1 MTPIREPGTVAVEAQ
16 RTPLPT
22 RLRRSHA
29 ERVAG
34 ILLLILLAFYV
45 FTSVRVSAA
54 RPLWMDEVLAAW
66 ISRFG
71 SLAGIWNAVAHGAEF
86 SPPTYHLLLHA
97 VDVGSGGGAL
107 AMRLP
112 SLVAALGCS
121 VVVFAIVRRRAAFP
135 FAALAAALTL
145 ELAIYN
151 FVIQARPYMLVTA
164 CFALALLAWDRAGE
178 RMAAWRAVL
187 IATALSLA
195 IALHFFAS
203 LLVGVLI
210 GMEAVRTLATR
221 RIRARVFIALA
232 VPVLSLAAWLPLM
245 RSILRYNAGDTGA
258 SGYFARPTLA
268 SLLSAYGDL
277 LLGSN
282 AALLIGFMLIMA
294 FALLLRHFVPSRVAQ
309 EASTIAPC
317 PAGSGRDLDFDILTA
332 ATVAIPLVVFA
343 ASVLITKTF
352 NERYA
357 LAAALGVAILYA
369 RLVAR
374 LPGGAW
380 IACGLLAVSCALWGV
395 HARRSLAPVANP
407 DLMLLQR
414 ATGEQPIV
422 IGEGLRYLQLAEAAD
437 PALRR
442 RLVFLR
448 VPGAVSSDP
457 TDEHQV
463 ERWMPLR
470 PDLAILDIGSFVAA
484 HKAFYLFSSAE
495 LKDVVT
501 NHFVQ
506 SGEIQSVV
514 SNALADGGES
524 WLFTV
529 QSGAGGAGPKVPPSD
544 RR

>member
-1 MTPIREPGTVAVEAQ
+1 MTPIREAGSAAGEVQ
-16 RTPLPT
+16 RTPAPAA
-22 RLRRSHA
+22 LRRSPA
-29 ERVAG
+29 GPVAG
-34 ILLLILLAFYV
+34 LLLLILLAFYV
-45 FTSVRVSAA
+45 FTSVRVSAD

-71 SLAGIWNAVAHGAEF
+71 SLAGIWDAIAHGAEF

-97 VDVGSGGGAL
+97 VDVGFGGSAL

-112 SLVAALGCS
+112 SLAAALGCG

-145 ELAIYN
+145 ELAVYS
-151 FVIQARPYMLVTA
+151 FVVQARPYMLVTA

-178 RMAAWRAVL
+178 RVAAWRAVL
-187 IATALSLA
+187 IAAALSLA

-203 LLVGVLI
+203 LLAGVFI

-221 RIRARVFIALA
+221 RIRPRICIALA

-258 SGYFARPTLA
+258 ADYFARPTLA
-268 SLLSAYGDL
+268 SLLRVYGDL
-277 LLGSN
+277 LLGPN

-309 EASTIAPC
+309 EASVIAPC
-317 PAGSGRDLDFDILTA
+317 AAGSGRDLDFDILTA

-380 IACGLLAVSCALWGV
+380 IACGLLAASCALWSV
-395 HARRSLAPVANP
+395 HARHSLAPVANP

-414 ATGEQPIV
+414 AAGEQPIV
-422 IGEGLRYLQLAEAAD
+422 IGEGLRYLQLAEATE

-442 RLVFLR
+442 RLVFLSIS
-448 VPGAVSSDP
+448 GAVSSDP

-463 ERWMPLR
+463 ERWKPLR
-470 PDLAILDIGSFVAA
+470 PDLAILDIGSFVAV

-514 SNALADGGES
+514 GNALADGGQS

-529 QSGAGGAGPKVPPSD
+529 RTGAKDAVPKLPPGD
-544 RR
+544 KR